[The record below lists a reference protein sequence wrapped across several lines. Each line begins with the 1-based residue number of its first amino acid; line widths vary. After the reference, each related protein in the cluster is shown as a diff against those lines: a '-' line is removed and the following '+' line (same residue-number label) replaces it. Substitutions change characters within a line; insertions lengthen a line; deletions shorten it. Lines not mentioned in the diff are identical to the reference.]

1 MQIKPLELSDFA
13 AYKDSFGRITRLP
26 AKLSRKNKLS
36 LQLLEIFQ
44 PGVEYSEPEL
54 NEMLKA
60 YLDDFAL
67 VRRTL
72 VDMGYLQRDAYGK
85 VYKRVIKFPE
95 PSSPDPQA

>member
-1 MQIKPLELSDFA
+1 MQIKPLELNDFA
-13 AYKDSFGRITRLP
+13 AYKDSYGRITRLP

-85 VYKRVIKFPE
+85 VYTLVAKAPV
-95 PSSPDPQA
+95 AN